1 MLLLPLEFP
10 RRKAHRRFVLYD
22 IVEEQSAAGE
32 NPRQR
37 PSFSA
42 SSALTHFAAQAANGY
57 KIWRTPQR
65 ALPQTELLSYCE
77 LKLAVTDISEN

>member
-1 MLLLPLEFP
+1 MLLLHLEFP

-57 KIWRTPQR
+57 KKWHGRISPNHAKT
-65 ALPQTELLSYCE
+65 S
-77 LKLAVTDISEN
+77 DIDSLILT